1 MHVRA
6 AAVCQHITATVR
18 LLSMA
23 TALVLLYDFI
33 CIYLF
38 IYSDLLFL
46 LGAVKPDLV
55 QNTKCRLFDE
65 LWKIAAFRSM
75 CF

>member
-6 AAVCQHITATVR
+6 AAAACQHITATVR
-18 LLSMA
+18 PLSMA
-23 TALVLLYDFI
+23 TALVLFYDFI

-46 LGAVKPDLV
+46 LGAVKPETGAEYQV
-55 QNTKCRLFDE
+55 PAV
-65 LWKIAAFRSM
+65 W
-75 CF
+75 